1 MEICEGDGWLLVM
14 DPGRAPFPALI
25 GGAGWA
31 SELSGAEL
39 VTLQRAARSLTT
51 QHQAMAGTLM
61 AEEAVDMELELP
73 IGDGRAGDLGS
84 LWLGLSG
91 DRHHWSLQLVL
102 TPGPGSRAIEGTWSA
117 AASTAFAAA
126 LERLRPAEPE
136 GVDQDC

>member
-31 SELSGAEL
+31 SELTGAEL
-39 VTLQRAARSLTT
+39 VTLQRAARRLTA
-51 QHQAMAGTLM
+51 QHEAMAGALI

-73 IGDGRAGDLGS
+73 IGDGRTGGLGS

-102 TPGPGSRAIEGTWSA
+102 TPGPGSRAMEGSWSA
-117 AASTAFAAA
+117 AASAAFAAA

-136 GVDQDC
+136 GGDQDC